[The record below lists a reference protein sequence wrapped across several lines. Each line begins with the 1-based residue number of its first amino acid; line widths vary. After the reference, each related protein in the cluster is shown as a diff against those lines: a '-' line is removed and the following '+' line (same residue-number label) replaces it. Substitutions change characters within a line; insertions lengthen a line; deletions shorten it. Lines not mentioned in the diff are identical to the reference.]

1 MADRLFTRDGFVSWL
16 QEKKLMGARC
26 GKCGQVYL
34 PPRPYCPSCQSA
46 EIQWQELSGQGEVA
60 AFTAVHVA
68 PTFMEKQGFG
78 RGKPYITAVVRLT
91 EGPGISARLVGV
103 DATRPEE
110 IKIGTQVTVDFVE
123 VEDDGGRQVALAF
136 RPAT

>member
-1 MADRLFTRDGFVSWL
+1 MFTRDAFVGWL

-34 PPRPYCPSCQSA
+34 PPRPYCPSCRSS
-46 EIQWQELSGQGEVA
+46 EMEWHELSGRGEVA

-78 RGKPYITAVVRLT
+78 RGKPYATAVVRLQ

-103 DATRPEE
+103 DAARPEE
-110 IKIGTQVTVDFVE
+110 IKVGTQVEVDFLE
-123 VEDDGGRQVALAF
+123 VEAEGGKQVDLAF